1 MTVDELIRYL
11 ERHPSDL
18 RVEVNGYEEG
28 YDDVAAE
35 RISLQKIALDTG
47 KYSWEGKHGDVD
59 GLARTGSGN
68 AKVVEAVVLAR
79 LSH

>member
-1 MTVDELIRYL
+1 MTVDELIHLL
-11 ERHPSDL
+11 ERYPSDL
-18 RVEVNGYEEG
+18 RVVVNGYEDG

-35 RISLQKIALDTG
+35 RISLQNIALGTG
-47 KYSWEGKHGDVD
+47 KYRWEGKHGDAD
-59 GLARTGSGN
+59 GLARAGSGN